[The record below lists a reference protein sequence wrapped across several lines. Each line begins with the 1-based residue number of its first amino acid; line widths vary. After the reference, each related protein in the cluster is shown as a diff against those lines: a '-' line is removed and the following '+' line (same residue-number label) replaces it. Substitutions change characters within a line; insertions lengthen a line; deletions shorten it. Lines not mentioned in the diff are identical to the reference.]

1 MVLITKKKLFLLN
14 NGEKSCP
21 FWGWLFVYL
30 LKNKNY
36 DYKWGYSMKKINKMI
51 FTLIGG
57 MFFACSTTFHVN
69 ADWKTED
76 EKWWYATENGY
87 KTGWEYIA
95 GKWYYFDESGWMQT
109 GWQQIDGKWYYLKD
123 SGEMMTGWKE
133 IDGQNNWYYFENSG
147 AMRTEDLAENGVIYH
162 FDSSGKCV
170 NPTEEQQAQ
179 VKTTPTIPTKYSLG
193 TWNGNVFS
201 SELLNLSFTF
211 PNDVTRISLYDL
223 KELGMNMDVIDL
235 FNDGATSAQENLED
249 YETAIDFALILDDEY
264 SNMELLWENIT
275 GFEITES
282 DYLEVFKQSDY
293 MYVLQFLGAPI
304 KYMKEET
311 VQIGGQT
318 FLKLS
323 ICFNDMGYQDIYV
336 IKKGNFM
343 GVMLVTYSLE
353 SADIVQG
360 ILDSATAII
369 K

>member
-95 GKWYYFDESGWMQT
+95 GKWYYF
-109 GWQQIDGKWYYLKD
+109 
-123 SGEMMTGWKE
+123 
-133 IDGQNNWYYFENSG
+133 ENSG

-179 VKTTPTIPTKYSLG
+179 VETTPTIPTKYSLG